1 MSFPPGGTGIWSMG
15 LRFGEEEPSVELTK
29 AVEDLGY
36 TAVWFPDM
44 GGGGLFERVTALL
57 DATSQIT
64 VATGI
69 CNIWMHEPAEVAEQ
83 YNKLTAAYGPR
94 LLLGLGASHAPIVD
108 QIEQGRYRK
117 PLSKMR
123 SFLDELDAISPGV
136 PVESRLLAALGPK
149 MMELAGTRS
158 AGAHPYLVP
167 PEHTAAAREALGPDA
182 YLAVEVGVVLEADP
196 DAARQIARAGLEMY
210 FGLPNYL
217 NNLRNHGLDDED
229 LSHPG
234 SDKLIDSV
242 IAWGDDKAIAARL
255 DEYRSAGADHIAIQ
269 VLTGAGTADPT
280 FPIDQLRQLAPAL
293 LH

>member
-1 MSFPPGGTGIWSMG
+1 MSARPGGTGIWSMG
-15 LRFGEEEPSVELTK
+15 LRFGEEEPSVEL
-29 AVEDLGY
+29 AVAAEELGY
-36 TAVWFPDM
+36 TAAWFPDM

-57 DATSQIT
+57 EATDRIT

-69 CNIWMHEPAEVAEQ
+69 CNIWMHEPDEVAEQ
-83 YNKLTAAYGPR
+83 FTKLTAAYGPR

-108 QIEQGRYRK
+108 QLEEGRYQK

-123 SFLDELDAISPGV
+123 GFLDELDAISPGV
-136 PVESRLLAALGPK
+136 PADSRLLAALGPK
-149 MMELAGTRS
+149 MLELAGIRS

-182 YLAVEVGVVLEADP
+182 YLGVEVGVVLEPDP
-196 DAARQIARAGLEMY
+196 DKARQIARAGLEMY

-217 NNLRNHGLDDED
+217 NNLRRYGLDDAD

-234 SDKLIDSV
+234 SDELIDAV
-242 IAWGDDKAIAARL
+242 IAWGDEQAIAARL
-255 DEYRSAGADHIAIQ
+255 DEYRAAGADHIAIQ

-280 FPIDQLRQLAPAL
+280 FPIDELRRLAPAL
-293 LH
+293 LS